1 MDREANFFRKRKLD
15 PESFSWWKFSQY
27 NHGTTQFTIPAHPA
41 PPLQEPIGVFL
52 HDSSLVPYLHQ
63 LIWGKK
69 DFFFPW
75 EEIFPSDL
83 IFFQFYSLQH
93 LLYVV
98 FDRVCP
104 KVLLG
109 ILNVNTFR
117 SIHVASFKSYLKASF
132 FKLFHTVATFFNVLK
147 NSHLILIFVPL
158 IEVNTYLTNKQ
169 KLKH

>member
-1 MDREANFFRKRKLD
+1 MRPWKKRSIWKMDREANFFRKRKLD

-41 PPLQEPIGVFL
+41 PPLQEPIGVFCMIRL
-52 HDSSLVPYLHQ
+52 WCPTCINWSEEKR
-63 LIWGKK
+63 IF
-69 DFFFPW
+69 FFFPW
-75 EEIFPSDL
+75 EEIFLSDL

-109 ILNVNTFR
+109 ILNGNTFR
-117 SIHVASFKSYLKASF
+117 SIRY
-132 FKLFHTVATFFNVLK
+132 KL
-147 NSHLILIFVPL
+147 
-158 IEVNTYLTNKQ
+158 
-169 KLKH
+169 